1 MSDFAPG
8 FSARHDPA
16 AGALQQALGARDGPK
31 GFVAADLRDRA
42 SGKKPKSFSPDANP
56 PKHFSPADRA
66 SDPTEGW
73 DPLSA
78 ELNEKASSFI
88 DPVET
93 ARAAGFAEGVAHA
106 QALAHEDAARDEAL
120 LGALATAI
128 GEAGRLDR
136 QAVARK
142 LRQTILLIVKRMV
155 GEVGVSADV
164 LAGRIAAAVDLLA
177 DSTEATLLRVNPD
190 DVPLLA
196 GKLPPALHPVGDAMI
211 DRGSF
216 VLEAASTLV
225 EESPEL
231 WLDQLAQV
239 IDQVAVPDG
248 C

>member
-8 FSARHDPA
+8 FSARHDSA
-16 AGALQQALGARDGPK
+16 AGALQQALSSSGAPK
-31 GFVAADLRDRA
+31 GFVAADLRDKA
-42 SGKKPKSFSPDANP
+42 QGKKPKSFSPDANP
-56 PKHFSPADRA
+56 PKHFSPADRT
-66 SDPTEGW
+66 SDPTQGW

-78 ELNEKASSFI
+78 ELNENASSFI

-106 QALAHEDAARDEAL
+106 RAEARDNAARDQAL
-120 LGALATAI
+120 LGALAAAI
-128 GEAGRLDR
+128 GDAGRLDR
-136 QAVARK
+136 QAVAHK
-142 LRQTILLIVKRMV
+142 LRQTILSIVRRLV
-155 GEVGVSADV
+155 DDAGVSAEL

-177 DSTEATLLRVNPD
+177 DSTEATILRVNPD

-216 VLEAASTLV
+216 VLEAASTIV

-231 WLDQLAQV
+231 WLDQLAHA
-239 IDQVAVPDG
+239 IDQVAVPD
-248 C
+248 